1 MQYDA
6 ALPKVD
12 YDIIKVL
19 SILQSIK
26 AFHRSVRCNETIG
39 RRDSSSYFFSLSFPP
54 KLKQAELVRQTDED
68 RLNHGRRESLE
79 SERMEKK
86 GRET

>member
-1 MQYDA
+1 MQYDV
-6 ALPKVD
+6 ALLNVD
-12 YDIIKVL
+12 YGIIKVR
-19 SILQSIK
+19 SILQQSIK
-26 AFHRSVRCNETIG
+26 AFHRSVWCNETIG
-39 RRDSSSYFFSLSFPP
+39 RQQLLFFPSQFSP